1 MSKTSLPITKPL
13 SHGRYE
19 ADMLAGDHSAPGAQ
33 GCKLYSPF
41 AVAGYLPASPNI
53 ITGHIL
59 SLLAAGE
66 SVMNLDDD
74 FVAGDY
80 VLLRRSMLEPG
91 WDQTTHV
98 TMVDFSSELFGL
110 STLWLGPDFY
120 STYTNH
126 NWTDLLPTST

>member
-1 MSKTSLPITKPL
+1 
-13 SHGRYE
+13 
-19 ADMLAGDHSAPGAQ
+19 
-33 GCKLYSPF
+33 
-41 AVAGYLPASPNI
+41 
-53 ITGHIL
+53 
-59 SLLAAGE
+59 
-66 SVMNLDDD
+66 MNLDDD